1 MRINWEK
8 LTIVFIVFMIVAAG
22 EIFTKIYENQI
33 KGGTAMMSNSSDTN
47 ERFPQNPNLK
57 VSYEGKKLKEIWLA
71 GGCFWGVEA
80 HMARVYGVSEVIS
93 GYANGN
99 TENPTYEDVCYRN
112 TGHAEAVHVY
122 YDPERVNLKELL
134 IAFFK
139 IIDPTVLNRQGN
151 DTGSQYRTG
160 IYYQDQEDLLIIK
173 EAIKEE
179 QMNYP
184 KPIVTE
190 GQPLTNFTPAEE
202 YHQDYL
208 EKNPGGYCH
217 IDFSSLNDQK
227 AIQVDPAL
235 YPKLNDETLR
245 KLLTKEQYAVTQLND
260 TERAFSNTYW
270 DNHEAGLYVDVAT
283 GEPLFS
289 SKDKFDSGCGWPSFT
304 KPIVP
309 EVVTNLTDSTFGMVR
324 TEVRSRVGN
333 SHLGHVF
340 EDGPADKGG
349 KRYCINSA
357 SIRFVPLGQMEGEKY
372 GQFVS
377 LVE

>member
-1 MRINWEK
+1 
-8 LTIVFIVFMIVAAG
+8 MIKRSSSN
-22 EIFTKIYENQI
+22 EL
-33 KGGTAMMSNSSDTN
+33 KGGTDMVSSISDTKGLYP
-47 ERFPQNPNLK
+47 ENPNLK

-80 HMARVYGVSEVIS
+80 YMARVYGVAEVIS
-93 GYANGN
+93 GYANGK

-122 YDPERVNLKELL
+122 YDPERVTLKELL
-134 IAFFK
+134 SAYFK

-160 IYYQDQEDLLIIK
+160 IYYQDKEDLTIINEVIK
-173 EAIKEE
+173 EQQA
-179 QMNYP
+179 NY
-184 KPIVTE
+184 KKSIVTE
-190 GQPLTNFTPAEE
+190 GMPLTNFTIAEE

-208 EKNPGGYCH
+208 EKNPSGYCH
-217 IDFSSLNDQK
+217 INFSSLADQK

-235 YPKLNDETLR
+235 YPKPEDETLR

-260 TERAFSNTYW
+260 TENAFSNTYW
-270 DNHEAGLYVDVAT
+270 DNHEAGLYVDIAT

-289 SKDKFDSGCGWPSFT
+289 SRDKFDSGCGWPSFT

-333 SHLGHVF
+333 SHLGHIF
-340 EDGPADKGG
+340 NDGPVETGG

-357 SIRFVPLGQMEGEKY
+357 SIRFVPLGQMEVEKY
-372 GQFVS
+372 GQFMS
-377 LVE
+377 LVK

>member
-1 MRINWEK
+1 M
-8 LTIVFIVFMIVAAG
+8 V
-22 EIFTKIYENQI
+22 
-33 KGGTAMMSNSSDTN
+33 SNRVDTLG
-47 ERFPQNPNLK
+47 RFPENPNSK

-80 HMARVYGVSEVIS
+80 YLARVYGVAEVIS
-93 GYANGN
+93 GYANGK

-122 YDPERVNLKELL
+122 YDPDRVDLKGLL
-134 IAFFK
+134 TSFFK

-160 IYYQDQEDLLIIK
+160 IYYQDTEDLTIINDVIK
-173 EAIKEE
+173 EQQK
-179 QMNYP
+179 NYQ
-184 KPIVTE
+184 KPIITE
-190 GQPLTNFTPAEE
+190 GQPLKNFSPAEE
-202 YHQDYL
+202 YHQEYL

-217 IDFSSLNDQK
+217 IDFSSLEDQK
-227 AIQVDPAL
+227 AIQVDPTL
-235 YPKLNDETLR
+235 YPKPDDETLR
-245 KLLTKEQYAVTQLND
+245 KTLTQEQYAVTQLND
-260 TERAFSNTYW
+260 TEHAFSNMYW
-270 DNHEAGLYVDVAT
+270 DNHEQGLYVDVVT

-289 SKDKFDSGCGWPSFT
+289 SRDKFDSGCGWPSFT
-304 KPIVP
+304 KPLVP
-309 EVVTNLTDSTFGMVR
+309 EVIINQKDATFGMVR

-340 EDGPADKGG
+340 DDGPADKAG

-357 SIRFVPLGQMEGEKY
+357 SIRFLPLGQMKEQNY
-372 GQFVS
+372 GQFIS